1 MKARHRSLR
10 KGAHDSEEMSMLA
23 DIAAPLPEPK
33 KEAPKPKKVKKHIKK
48 ESKPA
53 QVDLT
58 QLDQKSL
65 A

>member
-1 MKARHRSLR
+1 MKARHRSLK

-33 KEAPKPKKVKKHIKK
+33 KEKPKNVKVKKEK
-48 ESKPA
+48 KPA

-58 QLDQKSL
+58 QIDQKSL
-65 A
+65 ASVL